1 MFHSF
6 NGLSTLDAR
15 DSSSAVSGF
24 CLYSLYSDPSFF
36 SRDFAARGL
45 GLQCR
50 AEDMSGFIR
59 PTPKIPVARETK
71 PLVPRVR
78 IKMNSTNWPAP
89 YDVWVFIAQLV
100 EHCSA
105 NAKTMGSNTVE
116 FPTFFRVNLQLLKM
130 QFPLRRSYLHW
141 NFQPLWST
149 TKNRTKNQSISSFHI
164 TTCTATN
171 IPTKTVFNL
180 LFGWTRI
187 LLQQTETEMKYQL
200 QIDDAFPS
208 IMRKNSDKPLT
219 KKHLWNPALKK
230 EYDRSVY
237 RVLCVLCRRCQK
249 SWKFL
254 TAIKFLQCLF
264 HHYKQIQLLMKTI
277 K

>member
-24 CLYSLYSDPSFF
+24 CLYSDPSFF
-36 SRDFAARGL
+36 SRDFTACGL

-130 QFPLRRSYLHW
+130 QFPLRRSHLH
-141 NFQPLWST
+141 
-149 TKNRTKNQSISSFHI
+149 
-164 TTCTATN
+164 
-171 IPTKTVFNL
+171 
-180 LFGWTRI
+180 
-187 LLQQTETEMKYQL
+187 
-200 QIDDAFPS
+200 
-208 IMRKNSDKPLT
+208 
-219 KKHLWNPALKK
+219 
-230 EYDRSVY
+230 
-237 RVLCVLCRRCQK
+237 
-249 SWKFL
+249 
-254 TAIKFLQCLF
+254 
-264 HHYKQIQLLMKTI
+264 
-277 K
+277 

>member
-1 MFHSF
+1 
-6 NGLSTLDAR
+6 
-15 DSSSAVSGF
+15 
-24 CLYSLYSDPSFF
+24 
-36 SRDFAARGL
+36 
-45 GLQCR
+45 
-50 AEDMSGFIR
+50 MSGFIR

-180 LFGWTRI
+180 LFGRTRI

-200 QIDDAFPS
+200 QIDGAFPS
-208 IMRKNSDKPLT
+208 IKRKNSDKPLT
-219 KKHLWNPALKK
+219 KNTF
-230 EYDRSVY
+230 E
-237 RVLCVLCRRCQK
+237 
-249 SWKFL
+249 
-254 TAIKFLQCLF
+254 I
-264 HHYKQIQLLMKTI
+264 LL
-277 K
+277 